1 MTRPQ
6 HPAGVRP
13 PLPRRGGEGHGVLVL
28 RLPLS
33 GVALLMLRLP
43 VPGGPTLGR

>member
-1 MTRPQ
+1 
-6 HPAGVRP
+6 
-13 PLPRRGGEGHGVLVL
+13 LPRRGGKRHGLLVL

-43 VPGGPTLGR
+43 VPRGPTVGR

>member
-1 MTRPQ
+1 MPKS
-6 HPAGVRP
+6 
-13 PLPRRGGEGHGVLVL
+13 GGKRHGLLVL

-43 VPGGPTLGR
+43 APRGPTVGR